1 MGASLFCIVAM
12 CPKSSE
18 FYNSRMNRHLTP
30 CLLIIAVA
38 ACCADSAK
46 AQGWPTNYEGV
57 MLQGFSWDDYTN
69 SKWTTMEANA
79 DEYSQYFSLIW
90 VPQSGNCD
98 GKSMGYN
105 PKYYFDQNSSFGSE
119 AELRSMISTFKQKNV
134 GIIADVV
141 INHRANLSN
150 WVDFPAETYKGVTY
164 QMVST
169 DIPYDDD
176 GGACKTWAD
185 ANGYELSPNRD
196 SGEGWGGMRDLDH
209 ASENVQKCIFAYE
222 DFLLNDLGYTGFR
235 YDVGKGFAAKY
246 FGLYN
251 SKANPQFSVGEVWD
265 SNNVIKNWIKNTT
278 TDGAVQSAAFDFQF
292 RYAVRDMIAGGYGS
306 NSAPAFDSHSMLIA
320 GTDYRRYA
328 VTFVENHDT
337 QDRTATGGDKQD
349 PIKVGGELKANAILL
364 GMPGTPCVF
373 QPHWLAYKN
382 DIKQMILARKAAGIK
397 SESEWHKI
405 ACSTSYY
412 AWSCEN
418 LGVIVGKPST
428 TSIGSEFVLIQSVDD
443 NYYYFLKKECE
454 MPWVTLASGSFE
466 AGTSQSVRLVAVSES
481 EDAQLVYT
489 TDGSTPSASN
499 GHQVASNT
507 ELSLTESTILKVGLL
522 VNGSVTNVETRTYTF
537 VEKDPEQPF
546 DAYKATMHV
555 RNESGAMDPLYVY
568 VWAGA
573 DNFQING
580 NWPGQKA
587 TETAQVGGETWY
599 VQTFDITAAD
609 YVVNFVFANS
619 KGDVQTVDVTGM
631 THDAFYVINSSQSGA
646 KYTVTDVTSQYT
658 GISAVMED
666 VERASLD
673 IVYNLQGQPVTETKR
688 GFLYIRNGH
697 KYILR

>member
-1 MGASLFCIVAM
+1 
-12 CPKSSE
+12 
-18 FYNSRMNRHLTP
+18 MNKHLSP
-30 CLLIIAVA
+30 ALLLIAMA
-38 ACCADSAK
+38 ACGTTQAK
-46 AQGWPTNYEGV
+46 AQGWPANYDGV

-69 SKWTTMEANA
+69 SKWTTMEANS

-141 INHRANLSN
+141 INHRANVSN
-150 WVDFPAETYKGVTY
+150 WVDFPAETYNGVTY

-176 GGACKTWAD
+176 GGACKIWAD
-185 ANGYELSPNRD
+185 ANGYQLSPNRD

-265 SNNVIKNWIKNTT
+265 GNGVIKNWIKNTT
-278 TDGAVQSAAFDFQF
+278 TDGAIQSAAFDFQF
-292 RYAVRDMIAGGYGS
+292 RYAVRDMIASGYGS
-306 NSAPAFDSHSMLIA
+306 NSAPTFDNHAMLIA
-320 GTDYRRYA
+320 DTDYRRYS

-349 PIKVGGELKANAILL
+349 PIKVGGELKANAVLL

-397 SESEWHKI
+397 SQSSWSKI
-405 ACSTSYY
+405 ACASAYY

-428 TSIGSEFVLIQSVDD
+428 TNIGSDFVLVQSVEN
-443 NYYYFLKKECE
+443 NYYYFLKKACE
-454 MPWVTLASGSFE
+454 LPWITLASGSFE
-466 AGTSQSVRLVAVSES
+466 AGTTQKAKLVAVSQT
-481 EDAQLVYT
+481 DGAQLVYT
-489 TDGSTPSASN
+489 TDGSNPTATN
-499 GHQVASNT
+499 GTKVTSNT
-507 ELSLTESTILKVGLL
+507 EITLTQNTTLKVGLL
-522 VNGSVTNVETRTYTF
+522 VNGNVTKVETREYLF
-537 VEKDPEQPF
+537 VEEEPEPPF
-546 DAYKATMHV
+546 DAYQATMHV

-568 VWAGA
+568 VWAGP
-573 DNFQING
+573 DNTQING
-580 NWPGQKA
+580 NWPGKKA
-587 TETAQVGGETWY
+587 TQTAEVGGLTWY
-599 VQTFDITAAD
+599 VQTFDITSAD
-609 YVVNFVFANS
+609 YAVNFVFANS
-619 KGDVQTVDVTGM
+619 AGNVQTVDVTGM
-631 THDAFYVINSSQSGA
+631 THDAFYIINSTKSGS
-646 KYTVTDVTSQYT
+646 KYTVSDVTSQYA
-658 GISAVMED
+658 GISEVTIDEIVDAD
-666 VERASLD
+666 V
-673 IVYNLQGQPVTETKR
+673 VYDLRGNRVSEPKQGQ
-688 GFLYIRNGH
+688 LYIRNGR
-697 KYILR
+697 KFILQ

>member
-1 MGASLFCIVAM
+1 
-12 CPKSSE
+12 
-18 FYNSRMNRHLTP
+18 MNKHLSP
-30 CLLIIAVA
+30 ALLIIAMA
-38 ACCADSAK
+38 ACGTFQAK
-46 AQGWPTNYEGV
+46 AQGWPANYDGV

-69 SKWTTMEANA
+69 SKWTTMEANS

-141 INHRANLSN
+141 INHRANVSN

-185 ANGYELSPNRD
+185 ANGYQLSPNRD

-265 SNNVIKNWIKNTT
+265 GNGVIKNWIKNTT
-278 TDGAVQSAAFDFQF
+278 TDGAIQSAAFDFQF
-292 RYAVRDMIAGGYGS
+292 RYAVRDMIASGYGS
-306 NSAPAFDSHSMLIA
+306 NSAPTFDNHAMLIA
-320 GTDYRRYA
+320 DTEYRRYS

-349 PIKVGGELKANAILL
+349 PIKVGGELKANAVLL

-397 SESEWHKI
+397 SQSSWSKI
-405 ACSTSYY
+405 ACASAYY

-428 TSIGSEFVLIQSVDD
+428 TNIGSDFVLVQSVEN
-443 NYYYFLKKECE
+443 NYYYFLKKACE
-454 MPWVTLASGSFE
+454 LPWITLASGSFE
-466 AGTSQSVRLVAVSES
+466 AGTAQKAKLVAVSQNAG
-481 EDAQLVYT
+481 AQLVYT
-489 TDGSTPSASN
+489 TDGSTPTATN
-499 GHQVASNT
+499 GTKVASNT
-507 ELSLTESTILKVGLL
+507 EITLTQNTTLKVGLL
-522 VNGSVTNVETRTYTF
+522 VNGSVTKVETREYVF
-537 VEKDPEQPF
+537 VEEEPVPPF
-546 DAYKATMHV
+546 DPYQATMHV
-555 RNESGAMDPLYVY
+555 RNESGAMNPLYIY
-568 VWAGA
+568 VWAGPE
-573 DNFQING
+573 NTQING
-580 NWPGQKA
+580 NWPGKKA
-587 TETAQVGGETWY
+587 TETAEIGGLTWY
-599 VQTFDITAAD
+599 VQTFDITSAD
-609 YVVNFVFANS
+609 YAVNFVFANS
-619 KGDVQTVDVTGM
+619 AGNVQTVDVTGM
-631 THDAFYVINSSQSGA
+631 THDAYYVINSTKSGN
-646 KYTVTDVTSQYT
+646 KYTVSDVTSQYA
-658 GISAVMED
+658 GISEVTIDDPIDADAVYD
-666 VERASLD
+666 
-673 IVYNLQGQPVTETKR
+673 LQGHRVTEIMA
-688 GFLYIRNGH
+688 GQLYIRNGRKFIVH
-697 KYILR
+697 